1 MAKAGGKPVTEEFIV
16 FHQQDA
22 HGVLQKNRSNPDYP
36 RPP

>member
-1 MAKAGGKPVTEEFIV
+1 MAKAGGQSVPEEFIV

-22 HGVLQKNRSNPDYP
+22 HGFLQKDRSNPDYP